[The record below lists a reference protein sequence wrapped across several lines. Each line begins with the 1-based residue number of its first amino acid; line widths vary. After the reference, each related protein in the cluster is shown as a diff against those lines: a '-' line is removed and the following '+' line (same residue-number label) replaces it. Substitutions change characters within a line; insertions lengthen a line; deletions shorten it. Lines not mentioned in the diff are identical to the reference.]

1 MARNARFTVTA
12 LVGACA
18 LSAVTGL
25 IIGGAVG
32 GAAIAQQAGTAQT
45 TAVTQQSDGERARYV
60 ARFMELYDT
69 NGDGTVRAEDIAAEQ
84 KRLFHAIDVDGD
96 GVLSVDEIRRRGH
109 ILEVW
114 RTTTL
119 FDLMDVNG
127 DQKLT
132 LEEITAPMKRW
143 FARYAN
149 SDGVMTADD
158 VPVRR
163 RPDQSKSSD
172 R

>member
-1 MARNARFTVTA
+1 MARTARFTVTA
-12 LVGACA
+12 LVGACV
-18 LSAVTGL
+18 LSAVAGMVV
-25 IIGGAVG
+25 GGVAG
-32 GAAIAQQAGTAQT
+32 GAAIAQQSEAGKSAAT
-45 TAVTQQSDGERARYV
+45 VQQDTGERARYV

-69 NGDGTVRAEDIAAEQ
+69 NGDGKVTAADIAAEQ
-84 KRLFHAIDVDGD
+84 ERLFRAVDVDGD
-96 GVLSVDEIRRRGH
+96 GVLSVDEVRRRGQ

-149 SDGVMTADD
+149 SDGVMTAED

-163 RPDQSKSSD
+163 RPGERGSSS

>member
-1 MARNARFTVTA
+1 MACTARFTVTA

-18 LSAVTGL
+18 LSAVVGMVV
-25 IIGGAVG
+25 GGVAG
-32 GAAIAQQAGTAQT
+32 GAAVAQQSATSESTA
-45 TAVTQQSDGERARYV
+45 AIQQGDSERARYV

-69 NGDGTVRAEDIAAEQ
+69 NGDGKVTAADIAAEQ
-84 KRLFHAIDVDGD
+84 ERLFQAIDVDGD
-96 GVLSVDEIRRRGH
+96 GVLSVDEVRRRGH

-132 LEEITAPMKRW
+132 LEEITAPMERW

-149 SDGVMTADD
+149 SDGVMTAEE

-163 RPDQSKSSD
+163 RPGERGSSS